1 MFKAKKVRIKTLL
14 ALTSLGLLQ
23 ASKTPETHA
32 QVLPETQVAESVNI
46 QDISDGKALSFDLSQ
61 FVQKLD
67 QFRLSADWI
76 NQRSGEINVSVDLL
90 ADERTGH
97 AIIDFTF
104 ANKNA
109 NPSSYRLR
117 LYAYDHFSQVY
128 ISAVDWLLTMDY
140 FDIAGYDPEL
150 TESLAAY
157 QDLYLQIDQIQASGI
172 VEKPS
177 LKEMLL
183 VLPDDEVLSQ
193 LSDADIYRLG
203 SRYHLSKSRTAIP
216 HLLFAALS
224 NLDLQVNL
232 DISGNKEYLTFTPKL
247 TLNQNKGALGLSALV
262 NPIEQGSVLA
272 IARQETEPT
281 TFSQLP
287 GLKTQVLLDKLV
299 SVDLVFDAD
308 QAAYQLTLAGLT
320 ENFNLNLFNPASSNF
335 KTYEFETRIHVR
347 PHNWTM
353 PDLLTL
359 KRITA
364 KELTWLISRQSN

>member
-1 MFKAKKVRIKTLL
+1 MFKAKKIRIKTLL
-14 ALTSLGLLQ
+14 VLTSLGLIQ
-23 ASKTPETHA
+23 ASKILESHA
-32 QVLPETQVAESVNI
+32 QVYPEAQVADSVNK
-46 QDISDGKALSFDLSQ
+46 QAVRDGNALSFDLNQ
-61 FVQKLD
+61 FVQNLD
-67 QFRLSADWI
+67 QFRLSAEWI
-76 NQRSGEINVSVDLL
+76 NQRSGEINVSVDVL
-90 ADERTGH
+90 ADEKTGH
-97 AIIDFTF
+97 AIIDFAF
-104 ANKNA
+104 ANKNG

-128 ISAVDWLLTMDY
+128 ISAVDWLMTMDY
-140 FDIAGYDPEL
+140 FNIAGYDPEL

-157 QDLYLQIDQIQASGI
+157 QDLYLQVDQIQASGI
-172 VEKPS
+172 GDKPS
-177 LKEMLL
+177 LKEMFL

-216 HLLFAALS
+216 HQLFSSLS

-232 DISGNKEYLTFTPKL
+232 DISGNKEDLTFTPKL
-247 TLNQNKGALGLSALV
+247 TLNQNKGALALSALV

-272 IARQETEPT
+272 IARQETEPSS
-281 TFSQLP
+281 FSQLP

-353 PDLLTL
+353 PDLLSL
-359 KRITA
+359 KRVTA
-364 KELTWLISRQSN
+364 QELTWLISQHSN

>member
-1 MFKAKKVRIKTLL
+1 MFKAKKIKIKTLL
-14 ALTSLGLLQ
+14 VLTSLGLLQ
-23 ASKTPETHA
+23 ASKILESHA
-32 QVLPETQVAESVNI
+32 QVYPEAQVADSVNK
-46 QDISDGKALSFDLSQ
+46 QAVRDGNALSFDLSQ
-61 FVQKLD
+61 FVQNLD
-67 QFRLSADWI
+67 QFRLSAEWI
-76 NQRSGEINVSVDLL
+76 SQRSGEINVSVDVL
-90 ADERTGH
+90 ADEKTGH
-97 AIIDFTF
+97 AIIDFAF

-140 FDIAGYDPEL
+140 FNIAGYDPEL

-157 QDLYLQIDQIQASGI
+157 QDLYLQVDQIQVSGI
-172 VEKPS
+172 GDKPS
-177 LKEMLL
+177 LKEMFL

-216 HLLFAALS
+216 HQLFSSLS

-232 DISGNKEYLTFTPKL
+232 DISGNKEDLTFTPKL

-272 IARQETEPT
+272 IARQETEPS

-335 KTYEFETRIHVR
+335 KTYEFESKIHIQ
-347 PHNWTM
+347 PYAWTM

-359 KRITA
+359 KRVTA
-364 KELTWLISRQSN
+364 QELTWLISKHSN

>member
-1 MFKAKKVRIKTLL
+1 ML
-14 ALTSLGLLQ
+14 ALTCLSLLQ
-23 ASKTPETHA
+23 ASNIFETHA

-46 QDISDGKALSFDLSQ
+46 QAISDGKALSFDLSQ

-67 QFRLSADWI
+67 QFRLSAEWI
-76 NQRSGEINVSVDLL
+76 NQRSGEINVSVDLQ
-90 ADERTGH
+90 ADESTGH
-97 AIIDFTF
+97 TIIDFTF

-157 QDLYLQIDQIQASGI
+157 QDLYLQVDQIQASGMGD
-172 VEKPS
+172 KPS
-177 LKEMLL
+177 LKEMFL
-183 VLPDDEVLSQ
+183 VLPNDEVLSQ

-203 SRYHLSKSRTAIP
+203 SRYQVSKSRTAIP
-216 HLLFAALS
+216 QQLFTALN
-224 NLDLQVNL
+224 NLDLQLNL
-232 DISGNKEYLTFTPKL
+232 DISGNKEDLTFTPRL
-247 TLNQNKGALGLSALV
+247 TLKQNKAALGLSALV
-262 NPIEQGSVLA
+262 NPLDQGSVLLFP
-272 IARQETEPT
+272 RQETEPS

-299 SVDLVFDAD
+299 SVDLVFDAEK
-308 QAAYQLTLAGLT
+308 AAYQLTLAGLT

-335 KTYEFETRIHVR
+335 KTYEFETRIHIR
-347 PHNWTM
+347 PHDWTM

-359 KRITA
+359 KRVTA
-364 KELTWLISRQSN
+364 QELSWLISQHSK